1 MIDIGLRISIN
12 LNRHL
17 ICYRQQIRGK
27 WHEVDEEDFETDILC
42 HEPFLV
48 IILME
53 EKKFYISINNNKL
66 TLVKYAFEVE
76 KLNTVRIVGDL
87 ASINRV
93 DHRKFFPLFWP
104 PMQLREDEL
113 DFSHDMPASFQP
125 GHVMVIT
132 MKLLGKMDGGRF
144 KMDFRNVWNCKILEA
159 HISIRF
165 DTKSI
170 VRNSKLFYEQS
181 EKVRYVT
188 WEVLMDYIFGSSE
201 ALPF

>member
-12 LNRHL
+12 LNRQL
-17 ICYRQQIRGK
+17 INYRQQIRGK

-42 HEPFLV
+42 HEPFRV

-132 MKLLGKMDGGRF
+132 MKF
-144 KMDFRNVWNCKILEA
+144 LEA